1 MEEKK
6 FDSAEKILEA
16 LAKEKI
22 RPERMYL
29 AFIDSI
35 HNCLSNHAEK
45 INGAPAEEFFIQGLI
60 AITGDVESFQVALNY
75 FIDMKY

>member
-1 MEEKK
+1 
-6 FDSAEKILEA
+6 
-16 LAKEKI
+16 
-22 RPERMYL
+22 MYL

-45 INGAPAEEFFIQGLI
+45 INGAPAEDFFIQGLI